1 VRSFFLSQGPRQVLG
16 AGRMLAI
23 LGAALLAGCSG
34 REKWQPPETRL
45 VTVTD
50 TLHGVPVPDPY
61 RWLEDQSSPEVL
73 AWIAMQERHADSV
86 LGPSTPWRD
95 SIRTR
100 LTQLMDVPAVGA
112 PRKAGDWEYFTLRRP
127 GELVGS
133 IYRRKAPRD
142 PAVVSPDSQYEK
154 VIDALTLRN
163 DGTTSVGVEG
173 FSNDGKLMLY
183 SVRDGGPDEISI
195 RVRDL
200 ATGTDLP
207 DSLRA
212 ALYGGVSLAP
222 DGKGLYFVHRS
233 RSDGPRFKYHR
244 LGTSTEEDST
254 IFGAGYAPTA
264 FMNVSTIDDGTRRL
278 ITVGHGWA
286 RNEVFVQDT
295 KSGELKDL
303 TKGLTAHFAPQFTSG
318 SLLMRTD
325 YEAPRGR
332 VVKVDPADPAPEK
345 WKDVIPQ
352 RDSMTLDGFT
362 TIDGKL
368 YVTWIADVAHRI
380 TVHDMSGAQTGEV
393 ALPPHA
399 SANIRGFGK
408 GVALLT
414 VNRFSHP
421 TETWRVNLANGERTL
436 WEQADTPFDT
446 SAVEV
451 KQVWYTSK
459 DGTRAPMYLL
469 QKRGAVKNASTPVLL
484 SGYGGF
490 TLSLMPRFD
499 ARAAW
504 WVEQGGIFAQA
515 TLRGGNE
522 YGETWHQGGMLL
534 NKQHVFDD
542 FIAAGQFLVDSGYTS
557 PSHLAI
563 RGGSNGGLLMGASI
577 TQRPD
582 LYRAAYIGAP
592 DLDMVRFYQF
602 TTHNNMPALLEYG
615 DASRKEEFDAIVKY
629 SPYQNIKDGTRY
641 PRVMVQTGMNDT
653 RVPPWQARKFAA
665 RLQRATN
672 SGEPVILY
680 HDLRSGHAGGRS
692 ITGSIDMATKEM
704 EFLFSAVR

>member
-1 VRSFFLSQGPRQVLG
+1 MQSFVLSCGPRQLCSAGRRFAVLG
-16 AGRMLAI
+16 AV
-23 LGAALLAGCSG
+23 LLSACSG
-34 REKWQPPETRL
+34 KEEWRPPETRL

-50 TLHGVPVPDPY
+50 TLHGVPIADPY
-61 RWLEDQSSPEVL
+61 RWLEDQASPEVL
-73 AWIAMQERHADSV
+73 LWISKQESHADSV
-86 LGPSTPWRD
+86 LGPTTPWRD
-95 SIRTR
+95 SVHAR

-112 PRKAGDWEYFTLRRP
+112 PRKAGNWEYFTLRKR

-133 IYRRKAPRD
+133 IYRRKAPAT
-142 PAVVSPDSQYEK
+142 PSVVSPDGDYES
-154 VIDALTLRN
+154 VLDAMSIRD
-163 DGTTSVGVEG
+163 DGTTSVGLEG
-173 FSNDGKLMLY
+173 FSNDGSLMIY
-183 SVRDGGPDEISI
+183 SIRDGGTDETSI
-195 RVRDL
+195 HVRDL
-200 ATGTDLP
+200 ATGRDLP

-233 RSDGPRFKYHR
+233 RTEGPRFKYHR
-244 LGTSTEEDST
+244 LGADTESDST

-264 FMNVSTIDDGTRRL
+264 FLNASTVENGKYRMY
-278 ITVGHGWA
+278 TVGHGWA
-286 RNEVFVQDT
+286 RNEVFLQDT
-295 KSGELKDL
+295 KSGELQDL
-303 TKGLTAHFAPQFTSG
+303 TKGLTGHFSPQFVDG
-318 SLLMRTD
+318 SLLVRTD

-332 VVKVDPADPAPEK
+332 VVKVDMADPSPAK

-352 RDSMTLDGFT
+352 RDSLTLDGFT

-368 YVTWIADVAHRI
+368 YVTWIADVSHRI
-380 TVHDMSGAQTGEV
+380 TVHDMSGRPTGEV

-414 VNRFSHP
+414 VNRFSNP
-421 TETWRVNLANGERTL
+421 TETWRVNLATGERTL
-436 WEQADTPFDT
+436 WEQPDTPFDT

-469 QKRGAVKNASTPVLL
+469 QKRGAVKNANTPVLL

-522 YGETWHQGGMLL
+522 YGETWHQGGMLR

-582 LYRAAYIGAP
+582 LYRVAYIGAP
-592 DLDMVRFYQF
+592 DLDMVRFYAF

-615 DASRKEEFDAIVKY
+615 DASRKEEFDAIVQY

-665 RLQRATN
+665 RLLRATT

-692 ITGSIDMATKEM
+692 ITSSIDMATKEM
-704 EFLFSAVR
+704 DFLFNAVR

>member
-1 VRSFFLSQGPRQVLG
+1 MRSIHRSLGSSQVLCT
-16 AGRMLAI
+16 I
-23 LGAALLAGCSG
+23 LGAALVASCSG
-34 REKWQPPETRL
+34 KDGWRPPETRT
-45 VTVTD
+45 VAVTD
-50 TLHGVPVPDPY
+50 TMHGVAVADPY
-61 RWLEDQSSPEVL
+61 RWLEDNSSPEVL
-73 AWIAMQERHADSV
+73 SWIAMQEKHADSV

-95 SIRTR
+95 SVRTR

-112 PRKAGDWEYFTLRRP
+112 PRKAGDWEYFTLRKR

-133 IYRRKAPRD
+133 IYRRKAAGTPS
-142 PAVVSPDSQYEK
+142 VVAPDGPYEK
-154 VIDALTLRN
+154 VIDALALQG
-163 DGTTSVGVEG
+163 DGTTSVGIEG
-173 FSNDGKLMLY
+173 FSNDGKLLLY
-183 SVRDGGPDEISI
+183 SIRDGGPDETSI

-200 ATGTDLP
+200 SSGTDLP

-212 ALYGGVSLAP
+212 ALYGGVTLAP

-233 RSDGPRFKYHR
+233 RTEGPRFKYHK
-244 LGTSTEEDST
+244 LGTSTEEDSV

-264 FMNVSTIDDGTRRL
+264 FLNASTVEGGKYRMYS
-278 ITVGHGWA
+278 VGHGWA
-286 RNEVFVQDT
+286 RNEVLLQDT
-295 KSGELKDL
+295 KTGAMTDV
-303 TKGLTAHFAPQFTSG
+303 TKGLTAHFSPQFVGG

-332 VVKVDPADPAPEK
+332 VVKVDITDPSPAK
-345 WKDVIPQ
+345 WIDVIAQ
-352 RDSMTLDGFT
+352 RDSLTLDGFT
-362 TIDGKL
+362 QIDGKL
-368 YVTWIADVAHRI
+368 YVTWIDNVSHRI
-380 TVHDMSGAQTGEV
+380 TVHDMSGGQTGEV
-393 ALPPHA
+393 ALPPNA
-399 SANIRGFGK
+399 SASIRGFGK
-408 GVALLT
+408 GSALLT
-414 VNRFSHP
+414 VNRFSSP
-421 TETWRVNLANGERTL
+421 SETWKVNLASGERSL
-436 WEQADTPFDT
+436 WEQPDTPFDT
-446 SAVEV
+446 AAVEV

-469 QKRGAVKNASTPVLL
+469 MKRGAAKNPNTPVLL

-490 TLSLMPRFD
+490 SLSLMPRFD

-522 YGETWHQGGMLL
+522 FGEDWHKGGMLL

-542 FIAAGQFLVDSGYTS
+542 FTSAGQFLVDSGYTS
-557 PSHLAI
+557 PAHLAI

-582 LYRAAYIGAP
+582 LYRVAYIGAP
-592 DLDMVRFYQF
+592 DLDMVRFYTF

-615 DASRKEEFDAIVKY
+615 DASRKEEYDAIAKY
-629 SPYQNIKDGTRY
+629 SPYQNIKDGTKY

-692 ITGSIDMATKEM
+692 ITSSIDMAVKEM
-704 EFLFSAVR
+704 DFLFNAVR